1 MLCFRYKHVRTYFWQ
16 KSLHV
21 WSFPPDFHL
30 EKVTHQISTLIPVLN
45 SAAFDEKKI
54 LFGLRR
60 KKIIVTEPNFL
71 SNARSMRDICFRQKI
86 ILYST
91 SYIKLL
97 SFTNLF
103 RDEIHNNL
111 DETSQQSYFT
121 FSYLDSTILL
131 VV

>member
-1 MLCFRYKHVRTYFWQ
+1 MNIFLTKIIARLK
-16 KSLHV
+16 L
-21 WSFPPDFHL
+21 FPIFIW
-30 EKVTHQISTLIPVLN
+30 EKITHQISTLILVLN

-54 LFGLRR
+54 LFGLTR
-60 KKIIVTEPNFL
+60 KNSIVTEPNFL
-71 SNARSMRDICFRQKI
+71 SNSRSIRDICFRQKI
-86 ILYST
+86 ILLYST

-121 FSYLDSTILL
+121 FSYLDSTMLL